1 MRTIT
6 KITKCGDDSR
16 SWYIVFIQ
24 IHFWCLFAVV
34 VESFAMGADTVLAS
48 ACNSGCM
55 AIN

>member
-1 MRTIT
+1 MV
-6 KITKCGDDSR
+6 DLLLS
-16 SWYIVFIQ
+16 VPFQIQ
-24 IHFWCLFAVV
+24 FWCLLAVV